1 MSLLP
6 KWMRAGL
13 PLLAVLGLMVV
24 LTGCQTAPSAGD
36 SVASQ
41 VAQLDDSSGRL
52 RAEDMVSV
60 AFSGAPNPPERYD
73 GRVKADGNINLPLVG
88 AIKAEGM
95 STSELEKA
103 IQKAYVPRFFVNL
116 SVNVNS
122 ENRFFHVVGEVNNRS
137 RQVYSGRIT
146 VLGAIA
152 AAGGFTDY
160 AKKWSVQIIRTDGK
174 IIKVDCDKAIK
185 NPKLDIEIYPGDRIF
200 VPRRI
205 W

>member
-1 MSLLP
+1 MSLLR
-6 KWMRAGL
+6 KWMRAGV
-13 PLLAVLGLMVV
+13 PLLAALALMTV
-24 LTGCQTAPSAGD
+24 LTGCQTTPSSNDGVD
-36 SVASQ
+36 SQ
-41 VAQLDDSSGRL
+41 VAQLGDNSGRL

-60 AFSGAPNPPERYD
+60 AFSGAPNPPERFD
-73 GRVKADGNINLPLVG
+73 GRVKSDGNINLPLVG
-88 AIKAEGM
+88 AIKAEGL
-95 STSELEKA
+95 TTAELEKE

-160 AKKWSVQIIRTDGK
+160 AKTWAVQIIRTDGK
-174 IIKVDCDKAIK
+174 ILKVDCKKAIK
-185 NPKLDIEIYPGDRIF
+185 DPKLDIEVYPGDRIV
-200 VPRRI
+200 VPRRYY
-205 W
+205 